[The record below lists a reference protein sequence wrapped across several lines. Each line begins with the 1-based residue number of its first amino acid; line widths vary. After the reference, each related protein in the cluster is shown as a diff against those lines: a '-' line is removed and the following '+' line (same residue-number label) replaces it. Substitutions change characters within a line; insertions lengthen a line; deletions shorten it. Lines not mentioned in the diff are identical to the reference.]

1 MSAENL
7 DKVFRPKSIAVI
19 GASDKAG
26 SAGYRIF
33 RNIIGSGWEG
43 IVYPVHPTKE
53 SIQGVQ
59 AYASISQVPKVV
71 DLAVIVTPAKIVPA
85 ILEDCGKKGVKG
97 ILIISAGF
105 KEVGSE
111 GVALEKQLSDIRKK
125 YNMRIVGPN
134 CVGFIMPF
142 LNLNATFA
150 GAMPEKGNIA
160 LISQSGAICGAIL
173 DWAAAAKVGFSAFA
187 SVGSMMDV
195 DFGDLIDYFGM
206 DMHTRSIV
214 LYIESITDARKFM
227 SAAKS
232 FSRAKPVIVI
242 KSGRYAEGAKAAS
255 SHTGALAGEDDI
267 YDAAFRRAGIVRV
280 KDIRDLFNC
289 SSILAKQPR
298 PTGPNI
304 AIVTNAG
311 GPGVL
316 ATDSIIEKG
325 GKLAPLSEETI
336 KKLNEFLPPHW
347 SKANPIDIIGDGDED
362 RYQKAIEVCL
372 EDDNIDGLLV
382 LSVPQV
388 MADPKKLADRVID
401 ISRKTTKPILTSFI
415 GEDSVQYARQ
425 LLHRNNVPSYGSPDE
440 AVEAYMHLYH
450 YERRLQLLYE
460 TPEELDIPHSEEYQ
474 MLVKEILGEAVKEN
488 RDILTENESKA
499 FLEMYGINTTKP
511 FNAETE
517 DSAVKTAKDI
527 GYPVV
532 MKIWSPQIS
541 HKTEVGG
548 VVLNLNCEND
558 VRKAYQ
564 DMIQR
569 AKQKRPDAKIIGVT
583 IQKMVSNK
591 GYELIIGSKKD
602 PVFGS
607 VILFGLG
614 GIYTE
619 LFKDK
624 SIGFPPLNQVLA
636 HRIIER
642 TKAYTLLKG
651 FRNMPAVNM
660 KKVEE
665 TLIKF
670 SQLVIDHPE
679 IKEIDINPLIVSG
692 DELIAVDARIVID
705 NEPEKHPHLII
716 SPYPKK
722 YMKQITL
729 NDGQEVLLRPIKPED
744 EYLWLE
750 MFKNFSQETVRYRFF
765 RIIKDT
771 PHEMRTRYCN
781 IDYDREMAIVAE
793 KRKNSERQI
802 LGVTRIIIEPSK
814 NDEAEFALVVTDK
827 YQRLGLGSQFLDY
840 TFKIAK
846 DKNVKKIKGIVL
858 KDNIPMIKLCREKGF
873 VFKDGDPGEYK
884 IEYDLSVENE
894 LHNDTSLEP
903 SNTDNVLTSQ
913 GSENKK
919 KQDKIVLENK

>member
-7 DKVFRPKSIAVI
+7 DKIFRPKSIAVI
-19 GASDKAG
+19 GASDKTG

-33 RNIIGSGWEG
+33 RNIIGSGWQG
-43 IVYPVHPTKE
+43 VVYPVHPTKE

-59 AYASISQVPKVV
+59 AYTSITKVPKVV
-71 DLAVIVTPAKIVPA
+71 DLAVIATPAKIVPTV
-85 ILEDCGKKGVKG
+85 LEECGKKGVKG

-105 KEVGSE
+105 KEIGSK
-111 GVALEKQLSDIRKK
+111 GVALEEQLSDIRKK

-134 CVGFIMPF
+134 CVGFILPY

-150 GAMPEKGNIA
+150 GSMPEKGNIA

-206 DMHTRSIV
+206 DFNTRSIV

-336 KKLNEFLPPHW
+336 KKLDAFLPAHW
-347 SKANPIDIIGDGDED
+347 SKANPIDIIGDGDEE
-362 RYQKAIEVCL
+362 RYQKAMEVCL

-388 MADPKKLADRVID
+388 MADPKKPADRIID
-401 ISRKTTKPILTSFI
+401 LSRKTTKPILTSFI
-415 GEDSVQYARQ
+415 GEESVHYARQ

-450 YERRLQLLYE
+450 YARRLELLYE
-460 TPEELDIPHSEEYQ
+460 TPEELDIYHSEEYKN
-474 MLVKEILGEAVKEN
+474 LVNKILNEAVQQK
-488 RDILTENESKA
+488 RDILSENESKA

-511 FNAETE
+511 VNAESE
-517 DSAVKTAKDI
+517 DSAVKTAQDI

-548 VVLNLNCEND
+548 VALNLNCEKDIRN
-558 VRKAYQ
+558 AYQ
-564 DMIQR
+564 EMIKR
-569 AKQKRPDAKIIGVT
+569 AKKKRPDAKILGVT
-583 IQKMVSNK
+583 IQKMIKNN

-614 GIYTE
+614 GVYTE

-651 FRNMPAVNM
+651 FRNMPAVNI

-679 IKEIDINPLIVSG
+679 IKEIDINPLIVSD

-722 YMKQITL
+722 YIKQTNL
-729 NDGQEVLLRPIKPED
+729 KDGREVTLRPIKPED
-744 EYLWLE
+744 EYLWLD

-765 RIIKDT
+765 RMIKDT

-781 IDYDREMAIVAE
+781 IDYDREIGIVAE
-793 KRKNSERQI
+793 TKKDGERKI
-802 LGVTRIIIEPSK
+802 IGVTRIIVEPSK

-827 YQRLGLGSQFLDY
+827 YQRLGLGSTFLDY
-840 TFKIAK
+840 TFEIAK
-846 DKNVKKIKGIVL
+846 DKNVKKVKGIVL

-873 VFKDGDPGEYK
+873 VFTEGDPGEYK
-884 IEYDLSVENE
+884 IEYDLSVEKE
-894 LHNDTSLEP
+894 LNNDTSLEP
-903 SNTDNVLTSQ
+903 NNSESDFLSQ
-913 GSENKK
+913 DSENKK
-919 KQDKIVLENK
+919 KSNRILMQK